1 MNSSASTRDWDERA
15 SASELSLDHTGVV
28 FQSFFER
35 SVDAVLLLDPQTG
48 VFVDCNRAAVELAG
62 AETREQLLHVRPDEL
77 SPPFQPDGT
86 PSVEKS
92 AAIIQLIQSKNAHL
106 FEWVMRRRDGRDVPI
121 EVSATAL
128 HIGGRSIHVIISRD
142 ISERKKAEHELLELN
157 QSLEQR
163 VTERTAALTTSEAR
177 FRALVE
183 NAPDAIVVFDGD
195 TTRFLFGNEH
205 ACRLYGVPMEKL
217 TELTPAD
224 VSPEYQPN
232 GRRSEE
238 WGRELMAEAVAGGRP
253 VFEWIHRQP
262 NGRLISTEV
271 RLLRLPAEG
280 QNLIRASILDN
291 TERKHAE
298 RALRESEAKF
308 RALFE
313 GSSHGVVL
321 HDENQL
327 LEVNPAAVR
336 IMGRRH
342 ARELIGQNPRSLA
355 PKFQP
360 NGETSDEMGARYIQE
375 CMERGSARFDWMAQ
389 APDGREIP
397 LEVALTRIQWSGREV
412 IQAFITDISERK
424 RAQQALAESEA

>member
-1 MNSSASTRDWDERA
+1 MKTPGMKERDWAERT
-15 SASELSLDHTGVV
+15 SALPTQLKQTDAV
-28 FQSFFER
+28 FESFFER
-35 SVDAVLLLDPQTG
+35 TLDAVWLFDPKAG
-48 VFVDCNRAAVELAG
+48 VFVDCNEAAVSLIG
-62 AETREQLLHVRPDEL
+62 AKNKEQVLLLPPEQL
-77 SPPFQPDGT
+77 SPAIQPDGISSAEHT
-86 PSVEKS
+86 AEIVALVEKH
-92 AAIIQLIQSKNAHL
+92 KNHR
-106 FEWVMRRRDGRDVPI
+106 FEWMMRHMDGRDVPI
-121 EVSATAL
+121 EVSCTAL
-128 HIGGRSIHVIISRD
+128 VLDGRNINVAICRD
-142 ISERKKAEHELLELN
+142 ITERRKAEQESRELN
-157 QSLEQR
+157 QSLERR
-163 VTERTAALTTSEAR
+163 VNERTAALTTSEAR

-224 VSPEYQPN
+224 VSPEFQPN

-238 WGRELMAEAVAGGRP
+238 LGRELMAEALAGGKP
-253 VFEWIHRQP
+253 VFEWVRRQP

-280 QNLIRASILDN
+280 RNLLRASIMDN

-336 IMGRRH
+336 IMG
-342 ARELIGQNPRSLA
+342 
-355 PKFQP
+355 
-360 NGETSDEMGARYIQE
+360 
-375 CMERGSARFDWMAQ
+375 C
-389 APDGREIP
+389 
-397 LEVALTRIQWSGREV
+397 
-412 IQAFITDISERK
+412 
-424 RAQQALAESEA
+424 